1 LLLLEVDIG
10 TEKRNLVAGLAQWYK
25 PEELVG
31 KHIIVVAN
39 LKPAKIRGYESQGM
53 LLAAD
58 DGKTVSVLTVD
69 REVPPGSRVR

>member
-1 LLLLEVDIG
+1 MDIG
-10 TEKRNLVAGLAQWYK
+10 TEKRQLVAGLAKWYK
-25 PEELVG
+25 PEELRG
-31 KHIIVVAN
+31 KKIVIISN

-69 REVPPGSRVR
+69 KDVPAGSKVR